1 LKILKNESIGIRS
14 RFMKILVLILLTS
27 SLGLQSALSK
37 ASANASI
44 ESINPNADS
53 EYELGKKNL
62 HGRGAEK
69 NPEKALEQFQKAA
82 ELGHIEAPGAIGYFY
97 TTGLVVE
104 KNDAMAVECFQKGAD
119 NGSAAA
125 KFNLGKFYF
134 ENRGGVSGVEQ
145 GLKLMTE
152 ASELGL
158 MQAHATLAEIYYLGG
173 DRIPIDHKK
182 AYLHAEIA
190 ANAGTTTAETMLG
203 VMKEYGYGTPVDT
216 AAAEKWFRKAAQ
228 KGEFKAQSN
237 LGHLLDPSNKDRKK
251 RIEAAAWLIIAAS
264 QNEPLA
270 VRTIE
275 EVEQSM
281 PKKDFSAARD
291 MADVLQKKIAEATA
305 K

>member
-1 LKILKNESIGIRS
+1 
-14 RFMKILVLILLTS
+14 MKILVLILLTS

-53 EYELGKKNL
+53 EYEYELGKKNL

-69 NPEKALEQFQKAA
+69 NPEKALEHFRKAA

-104 KNDAMAVECFQKGAD
+104 KNDVKAAEWFQKGSD
-119 NGSAAA
+119 KGSAAA
-125 KFNLGKFYF
+125 KFNLGKFHL
-134 ENRGGVSGVEQ
+134 ENRGGVSGTEE
-145 GLKLMTE
+145 GLALMEE
-152 ASELGL
+152 AAGLGL
-158 MQAHATLAEIYYLGG
+158 TQAHTTLAEIYYLGT
-173 DRIPIDHKK
+173 DKIAVDHAK
-182 AYLHAEIA
+182 AYRHAEAA
-190 ANAGTTTAETMLG
+190 ANSGVATAETMVG
-203 VMKEYGYGTPVDT
+203 VMKEYGYGTPADPVE
-216 AAAEKWFRKAAQ
+216 AEMWFRKAAQ